1 MPMIDFT
8 PDDTPELKAWRAEV
22 REFLE
27 TELPEGMHFDYDFS
41 EDPEGW
47 DAYLAFWRKV
57 GEKGWVALTWPK
69 EYYGQARSAI
79 EHWIMHEEF
88 SAHAAPSYPIIGMAV
103 ASAILRHG
111 THEQRLKH
119 LKGIAEVTTLWGEG
133 YTEPGAGSDLASLTT
148 RAHLDGDHWVINGQK
163 TLGTAAHRA
172 QSMFVL
178 ARTDPNAK
186 PHAGIS
192 AFLVPLD
199 APGVTMLPLH
209 NMADGQQNQTFF
221 DNVRVPVE
229 NLIGTPHQA
238 WSEVWFRQGGE
249 SLDNAGPAPEA
260 WTFRMQ
266 RALNLVRR
274 FVHENSRG
282 GRPLI
287 EDPLVRQQLA
297 ELEMSMQLVRL
308 HVAESYSNFAHRR
321 SRIGSFVYTSN
332 LHLSFYKELA
342 PRFTQ
347 ICMEIVGPASQI
359 QSGPWAHL
367 EGRLEK
373 AFRASFGNHAG
384 GTPQLKRMTLATR
397 GLGLPR

>member
-1 MPMIDFT
+1 MIDFT

-27 TELPEGMHFDYDFS
+27 TELPDGLYADYDFHE
-41 EDPEGW
+41 EDEKW
-47 DAYLAFWRKV
+47 DALNAFWRKV
-57 GEKGWVALTWPK
+57 GKKGWVALTWPK
-69 EYYGQARSAI
+69 EYYGQERSPI
-79 EHWIMHEEF
+79 EYWILQEEF
-88 SAHAAPSYPIIGMAV
+88 SNYEAPVYPIIGMAV
-103 ASAILRHG
+103 ARAILRHG

-119 LKGIAEVTTLWGEG
+119 LKGIAEATVLWGEG

-186 PHAGIS
+186 KHEGIS

-199 APGVTMLPLH
+199 TPGITMLPLH

-221 DNVRVPVE
+221 DNVRVPTDHVV
-229 NLIGTPHQA
+229 GTPHQA
-238 WSEVWFRQGGE
+238 WSQVWFGQGGDK
-249 SLDNAGPAPEA
+249 LDRAGVSPEG
-260 WTFRMQ
+260 WVFRVV
-266 RALNLVRR
+266 RTLNLIRR

-287 EDPLVRQQLA
+287 EDPIVRQQLA
-297 ELEMSMQLVRL
+297 ELEMSVQLVRL
-308 HVAESYSNFAHRR
+308 QTMEAYSNWSNKKIRF
-321 SRIGSFVYTSN
+321 GSSPALAPNIHWTF
-332 LHLSFYKELA
+332 FKELA